1 MEIKATKIPGVI
13 EFVPRKF
20 EDDRGVFFETFTQK
34 LFDEA
39 CPGIKFVQENESFS
53 KKGVIRGLHF
63 QDAPWAQGKL
73 VRVVKG
79 RVIDVAVDIR
89 VDSPTFGKHVAI
101 QLDAELSNMLY
112 VPEGFA
118 HGFSVLD
125 EAIFQYKCT
134 NYYNK
139 AAEGGIRF
147 DDPELSINWGVNN
160 PIISEKDTELPLLSS
175 LKR

>member
-160 PIISEKDTELPLLSS
+160 PIISEKDMELPLLSS

>member
-39 CPGIKFVQENESFS
+39 CPGIEFVQENESFS

-160 PIISEKDTELPLLSS
+160 PIISEKDMELPLLSS